1 MSPSLPSPL
10 PPAPPFSFLSEWSG
24 TCIGLITSV
33 QLVSWQLIPT
43 WEQQRE
49 RPRASQMMSAMC
61 IKLLERQD
69 EGYRVHRGVI
79 DAECSPGFTAPVLVM
94 GPAGSGLRS
103 GSWTLLCPFLCGAVG
118 LQVFEVLQTVHGVTG
133 SISCI
138 CWK

>member
-1 MSPSLPSPL
+1 
-10 PPAPPFSFLSEWSG
+10 
-24 TCIGLITSV
+24 
-33 QLVSWQLIPT
+33 
-43 WEQQRE
+43 
-49 RPRASQMMSAMC
+49 MMSAMC

-79 DAECSPGFTAPVLVM
+79 DAECSPGFPAPVLVM

-103 GSWTLLCPFLCGAVG
+103 GSWTLLCPFLCVVQLDF
-118 LQVFEVLQTVHGVTG
+118 LQVFGVLQTVHGVTG